1 MRIVLCCA
9 GGFSTTMMM
18 EKIKDVIRG
27 SKTLNLEDFQLE
39 AISADMLQE
48 ETGHIDVVLIGPQ
61 IAHRENYIKGIL
73 EPWGTA
79 YAIMD
84 KVTYGNM
91 DGATALK
98 MALIADKKNHMKTD
112 TKEA

>member
-1 MRIVLCCA
+1 MNIVLCCA

-18 EKIKDVIRG
+18 EKIKDVIRA
-27 SKTLNLEDFQLE
+27 SKSLNIEDFSLK

-48 ETGHIDVVLIGPQ
+48 ETEPIDVVLIGPQ
-61 IAHRENYIKGIL
+61 IAHREEYIKGIL
-73 EPWGTA
+73 EPRGAA

-84 KVTYGNM
+84 KVTYGKM

-98 MALIADKKNHMKTD
+98 MALIADRKAHPKG
-112 TKEA
+112 A